1 MSIGEVGSAT
11 KPAVGFAAGS
21 TVVIRDEEWL
31 VRSCEAVGD
40 GWMLSCLGTSELVR
54 DVEATFYTELEEG
67 VTHLDPE
74 RARLVADVSPGFRR
88 TRLWLESVLRKTPL
102 PLHEPRLAVCHR
114 MLADDLLYQRRAVA
128 QALSSEVLR
137 PRLLLADAV
146 GLGKTLEIGM
156 ILAELARRG
165 RADRILVV
173 TPRHVLEQMQH
184 ELWTRFAIP
193 LVRLDS
199 DGIQRVRQTLPS
211 TRNPFTFFKRVIV
224 SVDTLKSARYRAHLE
239 KHRWDVV
246 VIDESHNLSNSSTQ
260 NNKLAKVLAP
270 NTDALLLASATPHN
284 GKSESFA
291 ELVKLLDPTAIV
303 DVRDYSVKDISHL
316 FVRRHRHSPDVAAV
330 VGQRWAERLEP
341 EVLAVDA
348 NAAEEAVFA
357 ELADIWLYPDG
368 GSAPVSG
375 KGSSLFPWTLVKAFL
390 SSPAALVETVQARLK
405 RLPADAKRER
415 AALDRLLDL
424 ARRARESSKLDA
436 LVKHLTTIGVK
447 PGSNERVVLFSERL
461 ATLDWLRTELPAR
474 LKMPASAFRVLH
486 GSLPDTEQMAV
497 VDEFKRADT
506 PVRVL
511 ITGDVASE
519 GVNLH
524 AQCHH
529 LVHVDIPWSLIRI
542 EQRNGRIDRYGQ
554 EHPPRIVALATISA
568 HERLSGDIRVLAKLL
583 AKEHV
588 AHKALGDAAS
598 LMKLH
603 DEDAEEEAVRRAIA
617 EGRDL
622 DEVIPDPSQDEADW
636 DFDELFADA
645 GEEVPDSPEVIAD
658 YDLFRSDLDF
668 LREAVFEA
676 YDDSPARSPGS
687 GGIAWAEHPDEGTV
701 EFVPPGDLM
710 GRLAA
715 LPQSYLAERRIR
727 ERFVLAVDKAVG
739 QAELARA
746 RENVGSTTSWP
757 QAHFLGPLHP
767 VLDWAVDKALS
778 RFGRNEVP
786 VVTGAVDSPV
796 VIGLGTLS
804 NGRGQ
809 VVLRSLIGLTFY
821 DEDAPPYIEQED
833 EVRELLRRAGLRDG
847 GINSGHPVDIEK
859 CQPLIPKAIEAMRG
873 YMDMVKGQRA
883 LLVQDPLVRAAH
895 RIRQWRKESE
905 QLALDLA
912 PVRANAVK
920 RSVERHGKQA
930 LDLVTELS
938 ARKDPM
944 LRVLTI
950 IVPEKPDVEESAR

>member
-1 MSIGEVGSAT
+1 MTVGDKAT
-11 KPAVGFAAGS
+11 TIGFAAGS
-21 TVVIRDEEWL
+21 TVVVRDEEWL
-31 VRSCEAVGD
+31 VRSCEAIGD
-40 GWMLSCLGTSELVR
+40 GWLLSCLGTSELVR
-54 DVEATFYTELEEG
+54 DTEATFYTDLEEDIAQL
-67 VTHLDPE
+67 TPE
-74 RARLVADVSPGFRR
+74 EARLVSDSSPGFRR

-102 PLHEPRLAVCHR
+102 PLHEQRLAVSHR

-128 QALSSEVLR
+128 QALSPDALR
-137 PRLLLADAV
+137 PRLLIADAV

-156 ILAELARRG
+156 VLAELTRRG

-211 TRNPFTFFKRVIV
+211 SRNPFTFFKRVIV

-246 VIDESHNLSNSSTQ
+246 VIDESHNLSNSDTQ

-270 NTDALLLASATPHN
+270 NTDSLILASATPHN

-291 ELVKLLDPTAIV
+291 ELVRLLDPTAIV
-303 DVRDYSVKDISHL
+303 DPKDYSVKDISHL

-341 EVLAVDA
+341 KVIGLPATD
-348 NAAEEAVFA
+348 AEEAVFE
-357 ELADIWLYPDG
+357 ELASTWLYPDNG
-368 GSAPVSG
+368 VTPISG
-375 KGSSLFPWTLVKAFL
+375 KGRQLFPWTLVKAFL
-390 SSPAALVETVQARLK
+390 SSTAAFSETVQGRMKRLSADAVQENKALARL
-405 RLPADAKRER
+405 LELADAAGKTK
-415 AALDRLLDL
+415 
-424 ARRARESSKLDA
+424 SSKLDA
-436 LVKHLTTIGVK
+436 LQGHLSAIGVG
-447 PGSNERVVLFSERL
+447 PGLAERVVLFSERL
-461 ATLDWLRTELPAR
+461 ATLAWLRAELPKK
-474 LKMPASAFRVLH
+474 LKMPAEAFRVLH
-486 GSLPDTEQMAV
+486 GSMPDTDQMAI

-554 EHPPRIVALATISA
+554 EHSPQIVALALTSR
-568 HERLSGDIRVLAKLL
+568 HDRLSGDVRVLSKLL
-583 AKEHV
+583 EKEHA

-603 DEDAEEEAVRRAIA
+603 SEDAEEDAVRRAIA

-622 DEVIPDPSQDEADW
+622 DEVVPDPSQDLEDW

-645 GEEVPDSPEVIAD
+645 GQDAPAAPEVIAG

-668 LREAVFEA
+668 LREAVYEA
-676 YDDSPARSPGS
+676 YDDHPARSPSS
-687 GGIAWAEHPDEGTV
+687 GGIGWAEHLDEGTV
-701 EFVPPGDLM
+701 EFVPPTDLM
-710 GRLAA
+710 GRLSA
-715 LPQSYLAERRIR
+715 LPQSYLAQRRIR
-727 ERFVLAVDKAVG
+727 ERLVLAVDKQVG
-739 QAELARA
+739 SAELARA
-746 RENVGSTTSWP
+746 RENVGSATSWP

-778 RFGRNEVP
+778 RFGRNEIP
-786 VVTGAVDSPV
+786 VVTGAVDSPL

-821 DEDAPPYIEQED
+821 DENLPPVIEQED
-833 EVRELLRRAGLRDG
+833 EVRQLLNQAGLRDG
-847 GINSGHPVDIEK
+847 GINSGREVDVARW
-859 CQPLIPKAIEAMRG
+859 QPLVPRAIEEMRG
-873 YMDMVKGQRA
+873 YIEAVRGQRKM
-883 LLVQDPLVRAAH
+883 LVQEPLKRAAL
-895 RIRQWRKESE
+895 RIRQWRKDSAE
-905 QLALDLA
+905 LALGLA
-912 PVRANAVK
+912 PAQRTSLQRNID
-920 RSVERHGKQA
+920 RHGRQA
-930 LDLVTELS
+930 EVLVEELS
-938 ARKDPM
+938 ARKEPM
-944 LRVLTI
+944 LRVLAV
-950 IVPEKPDVEESAR
+950 IVPEEQAE